1 MTLYHGSNVDIQKIE
16 LSKCRPNK
24 DFGKG
29 FYLTSIKEQAERMAL
44 RVSKMYGGTPFVN
57 IYSFNEK
64 VFFGG
69 NLNVRIFEKPSEEW
83 ARVILKSCG

>member
-1 MTLYHGSNVDIQKIE
+1 MRLYHGSNVDIQKIE

-44 RVSKMYGGTPFVN
+44 RVSKM
-57 IYSFNEK
+57 
-64 VFFGG
+64 
-69 NLNVRIFEKPSEEW
+69 
-83 ARVILKSCG
+83 

>member
-64 VFFGG
+64 QKLQYQIALFFD
-69 NLNVRIFEKPSEEW
+69 FFS
-83 ARVILKSCG
+83 KSID